1 MPLSLFQSNTMA
13 REPKSPATLA
23 LDDKPLPVP
32 DNRPGTSGTEALL
45 VTNRRRASENY
56 QRAHRAEKAYRAKK
70 RASAARRD
78 FQSARDHYREAW
90 SHLKQGLSVSL
101 AVVRGAPYLLG
112 EKREQRR
119 IKGDENKRRKAL
131 GRKKR
136 LEEKLAR
143 ESEDADKEDREKKA
157 GQDGEA
163 EEKGE
168 GEGPK

>member
-1 MPLSLFQSNTMA
+1 MA
-13 REPKSPATLA
+13 RESKPAPPIP
-23 LDDKPLPVP
+23 DEKPLPVP

-70 RASAARRD
+70 RASAARGD
-78 FQSARDHYREAW
+78 FQSAKDHYREAW
-90 SHLKQGLSVSL
+90 SHLKQGLAMSL

-119 IKGDENKRRKAL
+119 INGEENKRKKAL
-131 GRKKR
+131 DRKKR

-143 ESEDADKEDREKKA
+143 ESEEVDEKDEAEKKK
-157 GQDGEA
+157 DGENKDG
-163 EEKGE
+163 EEERKGKTE
-168 GEGPK
+168 SK